1 MTLKKQINADMIV
14 AMKAKDTQT
23 RDTLRSLDSAI
34 KNEEIAQGKR
44 EEGLDDAGVITII
57 KRSIKQ
63 RKDSIAQFEEG
74 GRTELVQQEKAE
86 LEILQ
91 KYLPKQ
97 MSEEEVHAIVKEVIS
112 QTGATSKADIG
123 KVMGP
128 IMGRVGDQSDG
139 NTVRKIVDELLA

>member
-44 EEGLDDAGVITII
+44 EEGLDDVGVIAII

-63 RKDSIAQFEEG
+63 RKDSIDQFEKG
-74 GRTELVQQEKAE
+74 GRAELAQQEKAE
-86 LEILQ
+86 LEILK

>member
-91 KYLPKQ
+91 NIYQNK
-97 MSEEEVHAIVKEVIS
+97 
-112 QTGATSKADIG
+112 
-123 KVMGP
+123 
-128 IMGRVGDQSDG
+128 
-139 NTVRKIVDELLA
+139 